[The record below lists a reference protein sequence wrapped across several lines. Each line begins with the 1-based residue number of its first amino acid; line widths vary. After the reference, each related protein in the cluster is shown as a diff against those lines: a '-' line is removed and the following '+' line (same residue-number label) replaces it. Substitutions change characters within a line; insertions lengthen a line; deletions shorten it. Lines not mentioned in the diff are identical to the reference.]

1 MQSDVRSYCSSCCA
15 TSTIHAAVTCLCLAH
30 SHTRTLT
37 HSAHAQ
43 ESLDAR
49 IIQYHESGYI
59 EELKDRYFRHSHCKS
74 RIKDELQ
81 GEAERMTLDQQGGQ
95 YVLLIVGIVVCI
107 GLVFLEHATFKWL
120 VPYWRKKPDSSFWKS
135 TSMMFW
141 SQVRNCTQSCMWCNL
156 F

>member
-1 MQSDVRSYCSSCCA
+1 MQEPINRK
-15 TSTIHAAVTCLCLAH
+15 L
-30 SHTRTLT
+30 
-37 HSAHAQ
+37 
-43 ESLDAR
+43 LD
-49 IIQYHESGYI
+49 YHENGFI
-59 EELKDRYFRHSHCKS
+59 EQLKEQYFRRSHCKTL
-74 RIKDELQ
+74 IKDELQ

-120 VPYWRKKPDSSFWKS
+120 VPYWRKKPESSFWKS

-141 SQVRNCTQSCMWCNL
+141 SQVRNCTESSMWCTL